1 MKSMPCSLQTL
12 HRLNWYGIK
21 FHTQTHKA
29 MYTTL
34 ARIEKAVIKVLD
46 KAAYVFLT
54 AMSVIFA
61 LVAICTICTGLGIVN
76 LFGCAGLAGA
86 SYVCWNMRR

>member
-1 MKSMPCSLQTL
+1 ME
-12 HRLNWYGIK
+12 
-21 FHTQTHKA
+21 
-29 MYTTL
+29 TTL
-34 ARIEKAVIKVLD
+34 TRIEKVAVKVLD

-54 AMSVIFA
+54 AMAVIFA
-61 LVAICTICTGLGIVN
+61 VVAICTICTGLGIVN

>member
-1 MKSMPCSLQTL
+1 MGLSFT
-12 HRLNWYGIK
+12 
-21 FHTQTHKA
+21 HTTHKA
-29 MYTTL
+29 MDTTL

-54 AMSVIFA
+54 AMAVIFA

>member
-1 MKSMPCSLQTL
+1 MRTL

-29 MYTTL
+29 METTL
-34 ARIEKAVIKVLD
+34 TRIEKVAVKVLD
-46 KAAYVFLT
+46 KAAQIFLT
-54 AMSVIFA
+54 AMAVIFA
-61 LVAICTICTGLGIVN
+61 VVAICTICTGLGIVN

>member
-1 MKSMPCSLQTL
+1 MGLSFT
-12 HRLNWYGIK
+12 
-21 FHTQTHKA
+21 HTTHKA
-29 MYTTL
+29 MDTTTL

-61 LVAICTICTGLGIVN
+61 LVAIFTICTGLELVN
-76 LFGCAGLAGA
+76 LFGFVGLAGA
-86 SYVCWNMRR
+86 SYVCWNMRK